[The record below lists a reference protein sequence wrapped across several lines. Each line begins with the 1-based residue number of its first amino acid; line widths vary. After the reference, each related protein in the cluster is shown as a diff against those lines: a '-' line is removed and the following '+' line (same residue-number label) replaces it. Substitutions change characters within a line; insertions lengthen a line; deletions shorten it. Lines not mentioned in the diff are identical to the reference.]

1 MRKIVKRDNRKK
13 AFLGAIIG
21 GITSI
26 AGSAIGA
33 AKNVKLKEN
42 NYDNNKLSKI
52 KMMLKLKLKP
62 LLLLLPIKIM

>member
-21 GITSI
+21 GIASI

-33 AKNVKLKEN
+33 AKKRKAERE
-42 NYDNNKLSKI
+42 KI
-52 KMMLKLKLKP
+52 ETATN
-62 LLLLLPIKIM
+62 